1 MDSYNS
7 ATIEQQIKLL
17 EETKK
22 FIFLHAT
29 EVTIQHP
36 S

>member
-1 MDSYNS
+1 MDQYDS

-22 FIFLHAT
+22 STFLLAT
-29 EVTIQHP
+29 EFTIQHP